1 MYNKLD
7 KAIRIFMSLVS
18 MVGFTF
24 VNIRSVNLVSM
35 NWKHLTS
42 IDDLDTAIVSSENRT
57 VVLFKHSTRCS
68 ISRMAL
74 KMFESDWDE
83 SLAEVDA
90 HFLDLLE
97 HRDISAAIAE
107 KLGVSHQSPQMI
119 VLQAGRSVHHSNHSS
134 IDAADVKKLVG

>member
-107 KLGVSHQSPQMI
+107 KLGVIHQSPQMI
-119 VLQAGRSVHHSNHSS
+119 VLQSEKSVHHANHSS
-134 IDAADVKKLVG
+134 INATDVKKLVR

>member
-7 KAIRIFMSLVS
+7 KAIKIFMSLVS

>member
-1 MYNKLD
+1 
-7 KAIRIFMSLVS
+7 

-24 VNIRSVNLVSM
+24 VNNRSANLVSM

-42 IDDLDTAIVSSENRT
+42 IDDLNAAIVSSENKT

-107 KLGVSHQSPQMI
+107 KLGVSHQSPQMN
-119 VLQAGRSVHHSNHSS
+119 VLQAGRSVHHANHSS
-134 IDAADVKKLVG
+134 IDAADVKEIVG

>member
-1 MYNKLD
+1 VYNKLD

-90 HFLDLLE
+90 HFLDLLV

-107 KLGVSHQSPQMI
+107 KLGVIHQSPQMI
-119 VLQAGRSVHHSNHSS
+119 VLQSGKSVHHANHSS
-134 IDAADVKKLVG
+134 INATDVKKLVR

>member
-1 MYNKLD
+1 
-7 KAIRIFMSLVS
+7 

-24 VNIRSVNLVSM
+24 VNNRSANLVSM

-42 IDDLDTAIVSSENRT
+42 IDDLNAAIVTSENKT

-74 KMFESDWDE
+74 KMFEADWDE
-83 SLAEVDA
+83 SLEEVDA

-119 VLQAGRSVHHSNHSS
+119 VLQAGRSVHHENHSS

>member
-18 MVGFTF
+18 MVEVTF
-24 VNIRSVNLVSM
+24 VNIRNVNLVSM

-42 IDDLDTAIVSSENRT
+42 IDDLDSAIISSENRT

-90 HFLDLLE
+90 HYLDLLE

-107 KLGVSHQSPQMI
+107 KLGVIHQSPQMI
-119 VLQAGRSVHHSNHSS
+119 VLQAGQAVHHANHSS

>member
-1 MYNKLD
+1 VYNKLD
-7 KAIRIFMSLVS
+7 KAIKIFMSLVS

-24 VNIRSVNLVSM
+24 VNIRCVNLVSM

-119 VLQAGRSVHHSNHSS
+119 VLQAGRSIHHANHSS

>member
-1 MYNKLD
+1 VYNKLD

-107 KLGVSHQSPQMI
+107 ELGVSHQSPQMI

>member
-7 KAIRIFMSLVS
+7 KAIKIFMSLVS

-42 IDDLDTAIVSSENRT
+42 IDDLDTAIVSSKNRT
-57 VVLFKHSTRCS
+57 VVVFKHSKRCS

-74 KMFESDWDE
+74 KMLESDWDE

-107 KLGVSHQSPQMI
+107 KLGVIHQSPQMI
-119 VLQAGRSVHHSNHSS
+119 VLQSWCPTCSTA
-134 IDAADVKKLVG
+134 

>member
-1 MYNKLD
+1 
-7 KAIRIFMSLVS
+7 

-24 VNIRSVNLVSM
+24 VNNRSANLVSM
-35 NWKHLTS
+35 KWKHLTS

-97 HRDISAAIAE
+97 HRDISASITE

-119 VLQAGRSVHHSNHSS
+119 VLQAGRSVHHENHSS

>member
-1 MYNKLD
+1 
-7 KAIRIFMSLVS
+7 
-18 MVGFTF
+18 
-24 VNIRSVNLVSM
+24 M

-42 IDDLDTAIVSSENRT
+42 IDDLDSAIVSSKNRT

-107 KLGVSHQSPQMI
+107 KVGVTHQSPQMI
-119 VLQAGRSVHHSNHSS
+119 VLQAGRPVHHANHSS
-134 IDAADVKKLVG
+134 IDAADVKKIVG